1 MRSARSIPL
10 FFGLVAALACPLWL
24 ASEAL
29 GTMGA
34 MRIPVADLAL
44 AFVPMTAALLLTAL
58 RPGAGG
64 PLTLL
69 RRSFDP
75 RIAGKRG
82 MAATLLLAPLIYLLT
97 AAVMAATG
105 QLVLPHGNP
114 WTLAL
119 LLAGF
124 FVLAAGEEIG
134 WTGYATDP
142 LHARYGALGAALI
155 LAVPWWLAHLPSML
169 QMGATGIDIAW
180 WGLGA
185 AAVRV
190 LIVWLYNNSARSV
203 FAVILFH
210 ALLNTGRIATF
221 PLIGGRYDPD
231 YQTTAHLVSFGLAV
245 AAILTWRPRPPAGQG
260 R

>member
-24 ASEAL
+24 TSDAL
-29 GTMGA
+29 GTLGA

-44 AFVPMTAALLLTAL
+44 AFVPMTATLLLTAL
-58 RPGAGG
+58 RARAGG
-64 PLTLL
+64 PLALL

-75 RIAGKRG
+75 RIAGRRWV
-82 MAATLLLAPLIYLLT
+82 AATLLLAPLIYLLT
-97 AAVMAATG
+97 GALMAATG
-105 QLVLPHGNP
+105 QLFLPHGDP
-114 WTLAL
+114 WALAL

-124 FVLAAGEEIG
+124 FALAAGEEIG

-142 LHARYGALGAALI
+142 LQARYGALGAALV

-169 QMGATGIDIAW
+169 QMGATGADIAW
-180 WGLGA
+180 WALGA
-185 AAVRV
+185 VAVRV
-190 LIVWLYNNSARSV
+190 LIVWLYDNSGRSV

-221 PLIGGRYDPD
+221 PLVGGHYDPD
-231 YQTTAHLVSFGLAV
+231 WQTTAQLVSFGLAV
-245 AAILTWRPRPPAGQG
+245 AAVLTWRPRPLAGKG
-260 R
+260 G